1 MATSSEAAAF
11 TDSSGALR
19 NLERLSGR
27 TSVDPNL
34 GF

>member
-1 MATSSEAAAF
+1 MATSSEVAAF
-11 TDSSGALR
+11 SDGSGALR

-27 TSVDPNL
+27 TPVDPNL